1 VACTSTGAA
10 TVNLPRSFPVTTD
23 EPPTQMSVS
32 AQRWEEGLLGQS
44 NEKVATET
52 ALALHYNH
60 RPHMVVM
67 LTPQDIEEFVL
78 GFSLSEGILH
88 SPDELQGVR
97 MRTLA
102 DGLECDA
109 AIALERYAELDAHQR
124 RLASRSGCGVCGAE
138 TLGQAVR
145 SLPPVAATVRMTH
158 AALQAAMGELAQ
170 RQPLNAATG
179 AVHAAAWVD
188 TDGNICLVREDV
200 GRHNALDKLIGA
212 LSRAGLHTDRGAL
225 LLTSRA
231 SHEMVQKAAAL
242 GMQIVCA
249 ISAPTSLA
257 IRQAQQTHVT
267 LVGFAR
273 GARHTIYT
281 HPHRLT

>member
-1 VACTSTGAA
+1 ME
-10 TVNLPRSFPVTTD
+10 
-23 EPPTQMSVS
+23 EPPTQLPVS
-32 AQRWEEGLLGQS
+32 AQRWEAGLLS
-44 NEKVATET
+44 ESHENVAAET

-67 LTPQDIEEFVL
+67 LTPRDIEEFVL
-78 GFSLSEGILH
+78 GFSLSEGILRA
-88 SPDELQGVR
+88 PDELHSVR
-97 MRTLA
+97 MRMLA

-109 AIALERYAELDAHQR
+109 AIALERYAELNAHQR

-138 TLGQAVR
+138 TLSQAVR
-145 SLPPVAATVRMTH
+145 SLPPVPDTVRMTH
-158 AALQAAMGELAQ
+158 AALQAAMGALAQ
-170 RQPLNAATG
+170 RQPLNTATG
-179 AVHAAAWVD
+179 AVHAAAWAD
-188 TDGNICLVREDV
+188 ADGKILLVREDV

-212 LSRAGLHTDRGAL
+212 LCRAGLRTDCGAL

-231 SHEMVQKAAAL
+231 SHEMVQKAAAV

-273 GARHTIYT
+273 GARHTVYT
-281 HPHRLT
+281 HPGRLT

>member
-1 VACTSTGAA
+1 M
-10 TVNLPRSFPVTTD
+10 D
-23 EPPTQMSVS
+23 EPPTQVSVS
-32 AQRWEEGLLGQS
+32 ARRWEQGRLSES
-44 NEKVATET
+44 HESVATET

-88 SPDELQGVR
+88 SPDELRGVR
-97 MRTLA
+97 TRMLT

-109 AIALERYAELDAHQR
+109 SIALERYAELDAYQR

-138 TLGQAVR
+138 TLSQAVR
-145 SLPPVAATVRMTH
+145 SLPPVPETVRMTH

-179 AVHAAAWVD
+179 AVHAAAWANVD
-188 TDGNICLVREDV
+188 GKICLVREDV

-212 LSRAGLHTDRGAL
+212 LCHSGLRTDHGAL

-231 SHEMVQKAAAL
+231 SHEMVQKAAAV

-257 IRQAQQTHVT
+257 IRQAQQTRVT
-267 LVGFAR
+267 LAGFAR
-273 GARHTIYT
+273 SARHTVYT
-281 HPHRLT
+281 NPGRLT